1 MDGFDYADDLLS
13 EIEAIERGEERF
25 LREAADAAVR
35 DGKEPFDFE
44 VFRKLYWRQGIMR
57 SGMDSPAAEDAADSY
72 EREYYL
78 GFPQARTIA
87 EFAGM
92 LERLDYELE

>member
-1 MDGFDYADDLLS
+1 
-13 EIEAIERGEERF
+13 
-25 LREAADAAVR
+25 
-35 DGKEPFDFE
+35 
-44 VFRKLYWRQGIMR
+44 MR

-78 GFPQARTIA
+78 GFPQARSIA

>member
-1 MDGFDYADDLLS
+1 MGEGDFTEELLGGLA
-13 EIEAIERGEERF
+13 EAAA
-25 LREAADAAVR
+25 REAELLRSAAEEAVR

-87 EFAGM
+87 DFAAM
-92 LERLDYELE
+92 LERLDYGLE

>member
-57 SGMDSPAAEDAADSY
+57 SGMDSLAAEDAADSY
-72 EREYYL
+72 ER
-78 GFPQARTIA
+78 RTPPKMSISHDA
-87 EFAGM
+87 SNPP
-92 LERLDYELE
+92 RKRSP

>member
-25 LREAADAAVR
+25 LREV
-35 DGKEPFDFE
+35 E

-57 SGMDSPAAEDAADSY
+57 SGMDSLAAEDAADSY

>member
-57 SGMDSPAAEDAADSY
+57 SGTRRTAGS
-72 EREYYL
+72 
-78 GFPQARTIA
+78 GFP
-87 EFAGM
+87 EG
-92 LERLDYELE
+92 LHCL

>member
-1 MDGFDYADDLLS
+1 MGDGDFTEELLKGLG
-13 EIEAIERGEERF
+13 EAAA
-25 LREAADAAVR
+25 REAELLRLAAEEAEHG
-35 DGKEPFDFE
+35 GKEPFDFG

-87 EFAGM
+87 DFAAM
-92 LERLDYELE
+92 LERIDYELE